1 MISNKYNLIILT
13 YFFMG
18 TVVQLRNQINNSYY
32 QLKDSVDE
40 KLVLVEEKI
49 KSKLL
54 SEVDLVQKMTEYHI
68 DTGGKRL
75 RALLTLGS
83 AKLCGYTKGGRDI
96 NLAACVEMIHGATL
110 MHDDVIDFGDIRRGK
125 ETLNSIWGNHSSVLI
140 GDYLLSRCF
149 EMMVE
154 DGNIEVLKLLSSTS
168 SKIAQGE
175 VLQLQHKGEVD
186 MLEETYL
193 KIITAKTAELFSA
206 ATKVGAILSS
216 KETKEK
222 EALEFY
228 GKNLGLTFQIADD
241 TLDYNSDLKFFGK
254 KIGKDFL
261 EGKITLPVILLFQ
274 NVSSIEKDKLKNIFK
289 QETRSNE
296 DLNFTLELIKKYNII
311 NECYKKA
318 EHFIN
323 LASNSLTVFKD
334 SEEKKILESLTSF
347 SLQRT
352 F

>member
-1 MISNKYNLIILT
+1 
-13 YFFMG
+13 MG
-18 TVVQLRNQINNSYY
+18 TVVQLRNQINNSYF

-54 SEVDLVQKMTEYHI
+54 SDVDLVQKMTDYHME
-68 DTGGKRL
+68 TGGKRL

-83 AKLCGYTKGGRDI
+83 SKLCGYAKGGRDI
-96 NLAACVEMIHGATL
+96 NLAACVEMIHSATL
-110 MHDDVIDFGDIRRGK
+110 MHDDIIDLGNIRRGK
-125 ETLNSIWGNHSSVLI
+125 KTLNTIWGNHSTVLI

-154 DGNIEVLKLLSSTS
+154 DGNLEVLKLLSSTS
-168 SKIAQGE
+168 AKIAQGE

-186 MLEETYL
+186 MLEETYF

-206 ATKVGAILSS
+206 ATKVGAILSN
-216 KETKEK
+216 KEIKEK

-241 TLDYNSDLKFFGK
+241 TLDYNSDLKIFGK
-254 KIGKDFL
+254 KIGKDFF

-274 NVSSIEKDKLKNIFK
+274 STTTFEKNKLKDIFK
-289 QETRSNE
+289 QDTRSYE
-296 DLNFTLELIKKYNII
+296 DLKFTLMLIKKYNII
-311 NECYKKA
+311 KECFKKA

-334 SEEKKILESLTSF
+334 CEEKKVLEDLTSF
-347 SLQRT
+347 SLERSY
-352 F
+352 